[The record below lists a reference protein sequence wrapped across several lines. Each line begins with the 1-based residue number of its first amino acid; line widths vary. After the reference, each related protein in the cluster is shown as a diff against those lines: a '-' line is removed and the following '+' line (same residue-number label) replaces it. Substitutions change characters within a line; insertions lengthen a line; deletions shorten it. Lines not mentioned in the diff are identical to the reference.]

1 MLLLPSGLELII
13 DIEGRIPHVTQEVCV
28 ISFLSF
34 FAPGCTAHISH
45 GKRGGGSGSGRQLG
59 FNQLQIGWMVSKLS
73 SLPSVQ
79 TPRHKP
85 PLSNLRS

>member
-45 GKRGGGSGSGRQLG
+45 GKRGGGAVGLADSWALISSRLG
-59 FNQLQIGWMVSKLS
+59 GWSLS
-73 SLPSVQ
+73 
-79 TPRHKP
+79 
-85 PLSNLRS
+85 